1 MDLDALFRMPM
12 TRRPGDGGLR
22 PFACG
27 TGAGFHAV
35 QPCFPGEEGGAGS
48 TIDLAPGR

>member
-12 TRRPGDGGLR
+12 KRRPKDGGLR

-27 TGAGFHAV
+27 PGAGA
-35 QPCFPGEEGGAGS
+35 QPSERFGGEACRVCLVS
-48 TIDLAPGR
+48 DLAAGR

>member
-12 TRRPGDGGLR
+12 TRRPKDGGLR

-27 TGAGFHAV
+27 PGAESQASERF
-35 QPCFPGEEGGAGS
+35 GGKTCRVRLVS
-48 TIDLAPGR
+48 DLAAGR

>member
-12 TRRPGDGGLR
+12 TRRPKDGGMR

-27 TGAGFHAV
+27 
-35 QPCFPGEEGGAGS
+35 PGAGS
-48 TIDLAPGR
+48 QPSERFGGEACRARLASGLLTGR